1 MPLIIVVAGI
11 ALLLLLT
18 IKIKLN
24 TFVSLI
30 IVSIAVA
37 IASGMDLSKVV
48 TSVES
53 GLGGTLG
60 HIGLIFGFGVML
72 GRLLADAGGAQ
83 RIALTMLNYFG
94 KNKLDWAVVCSAF
107 IVGIALFFEVGLILL
122 VPILFAIARE
132 AKISPMF
139 MCVPMLS
146 GLLVAHGFLPPHPG
160 PTVIA
165 REYGADV
172 GLVLIYGIIVGIPTF
187 ILCGPRHPK
196 IDRCHHRNIKNSDQ
210 QKGVTPAKFLT

>member
-60 HIGLIFGFGVML
+60 HIGLIFGFGVYARSL
-72 GRLLADAGGAQ
+72 AGRCGWCAANSADHAE
-83 RIALTMLNYFG
+83 
-94 KNKLDWAVVCSAF
+94 
-107 IVGIALFFEVGLILL
+107 LF
-122 VPILFAIARE
+122 RE
-132 AKISPMF
+132 K
-139 MCVPMLS
+139 
-146 GLLVAHGFLPPHPG
+146 
-160 PTVIA
+160 
-165 REYGADV
+165 
-172 GLVLIYGIIVGIPTF
+172 
-187 ILCGPRHPK
+187 
-196 IDRCHHRNIKNSDQ
+196 
-210 QKGVTPAKFLT
+210 

>member
-1 MPLIIVVAGI
+1 MRGRYATNYRCGRI

-37 IASGMDLSKVV
+37 IASGMDLNKVV

-72 GRLLADAGGAQ
+72 GRLLADAG
-83 RIALTMLNYFG
+83 ALSESL
-94 KNKLDWAVVCSAF
+94 
-107 IVGIALFFEVGLILL
+107 
-122 VPILFAIARE
+122 
-132 AKISPMF
+132 
-139 MCVPMLS
+139 
-146 GLLVAHGFLPPHPG
+146 
-160 PTVIA
+160 
-165 REYGADV
+165 
-172 GLVLIYGIIVGIPTF
+172 
-187 ILCGPRHPK
+187 
-196 IDRCHHRNIKNSDQ
+196 
-210 QKGVTPAKFLT
+210 

>member
-37 IASGMDLSKVV
+37 IASGMDLSKIV

-94 KNKLDWAVVCSAF
+94 KINLTGQWSVRRLLSVSHFFRSRFNSSGTYF
-107 IVGIALFFEVGLILL
+107 IRYC
-122 VPILFAIARE
+122 P
-132 AKISPMF
+132 
-139 MCVPMLS
+139 
-146 GLLVAHGFLPPHPG
+146 
-160 PTVIA
+160 
-165 REYGADV
+165 
-172 GLVLIYGIIVGIPTF
+172 
-187 ILCGPRHPK
+187 
-196 IDRCHHRNIKNSDQ
+196 
-210 QKGVTPAKFLT
+210 

>member
-60 HIGLIFGFGVML
+60 HIISGKINLTGQWAVR
-72 GRLLADAGGAQ
+72 RLLS
-83 RIALTMLNYFG
+83 
-94 KNKLDWAVVCSAF
+94 VSH
-107 IVGIALFFEVGLILL
+107 FFSKSV
-122 VPILFAIARE
+122 
-132 AKISPMF
+132 
-139 MCVPMLS
+139 
-146 GLLVAHGFLPPHPG
+146 
-160 PTVIA
+160 
-165 REYGADV
+165 
-172 GLVLIYGIIVGIPTF
+172 
-187 ILCGPRHPK
+187 
-196 IDRCHHRNIKNSDQ
+196 
-210 QKGVTPAKFLT
+210 

>member
-1 MPLIIVVAGI
+1 MGRYPVMRGRYATNYRCGRDCFTP
-11 ALLLLLT
+11 AFNH
-18 IKIKLN
+18 KIKLN

-107 IVGIALFFEVGLILL
+107 IVGIALFFRSR
-122 VPILFAIARE
+122 FN
-132 AKISPMF
+132 S
-139 MCVPMLS
+139 S
-146 GLLVAHGFLPPHPG
+146 G
-160 PTVIA
+160 T
-165 REYGADV
+165 Y
-172 GLVLIYGIIVGIPTF
+172 F
-187 ILCGPRHPK
+187 IRYCP
-196 IDRCHHRNIKNSDQ
+196 
-210 QKGVTPAKFLT
+210 

>member
-60 HIGLIFGFGVML
+60 HIGLIFGFG
-72 GRLLADAGGAQ
+72 GRCGWCAANSADHAE
-83 RIALTMLNYFG
+83 
-94 KNKLDWAVVCSAF
+94 
-107 IVGIALFFEVGLILL
+107 LF
-122 VPILFAIARE
+122 RE
-132 AKISPMF
+132 K
-139 MCVPMLS
+139 
-146 GLLVAHGFLPPHPG
+146 
-160 PTVIA
+160 
-165 REYGADV
+165 
-172 GLVLIYGIIVGIPTF
+172 
-187 ILCGPRHPK
+187 
-196 IDRCHHRNIKNSDQ
+196 
-210 QKGVTPAKFLT
+210 

>member
-1 MPLIIVVAGI
+1 MGRYPVMRGRYATNIVVAGI

-60 HIGLIFGFGVML
+60 HIGFDIWLPVLCSVACWPM
-72 GRLLADAGGAQ
+72 RVVRANSADHAE
-83 RIALTMLNYFG
+83 
-94 KNKLDWAVVCSAF
+94 
-107 IVGIALFFEVGLILL
+107 LF
-122 VPILFAIARE
+122 RE
-132 AKISPMF
+132 K
-139 MCVPMLS
+139 
-146 GLLVAHGFLPPHPG
+146 
-160 PTVIA
+160 
-165 REYGADV
+165 
-172 GLVLIYGIIVGIPTF
+172 
-187 ILCGPRHPK
+187 
-196 IDRCHHRNIKNSDQ
+196 
-210 QKGVTPAKFLT
+210 